1 MLDPKISNLVSSD
14 LTQDCVVVFDECH
27 NIDNACIEAM
37 SLTLNRK
44 SLEVASSSLKRLE
57 DLIVKEKQSQS
68 DRLKIEYL
76 QLVKGLQHQGLKSE

>member
-14 LTQDCVVVFDECH
+14 LTSDCVVVFDECH

-57 DLIVKEKQSQS
+57 DLIVKEK
-68 DRLKIEYL
+68 
-76 QLVKGLQHQGLKSE
+76 

>member
-76 QLVKGLQHQGLKSE
+76 

>member
-1 MLDPKISNLVSSD
+1 VIVYSYAYMLDPKISNLVSSE
-14 LTQDCVVVFDECH
+14 LQSNCVVVFDECH

-57 DLIVKEKQSQS
+57 DLILKEKQSQS
-68 DRLKIEYL
+68 DRLKQEY
-76 QLVKGLQHQGLKSE
+76 

>member
-1 MLDPKISNLVSSD
+1 M
-14 LTQDCVVVFDECH
+14 VFDECH